1 MLYNNLKEEICI
13 LKNEFRGAL
22 VGAAVGDSMGMC
34 VEEIPF
40 DEVILHY
47 GDKITNI
54 SEPHPAS
61 PASFL
66 KAGETSSKF
75 ELVKIVAESLALK
88 GMLDI
93 KDIIERYIQWEEKEE
108 LHNYVDPYF
117 LLAVDALKN
126 GRELERAGTSI
137 EGALPAIPLGMFHYT
152 NPVLAVEGAKAVV
165 MLTHR
170 NEIVIDAASVI
181 AVAVGELLQ
190 GKFYLEEEYPYFIK
204 LLKTFVQKE
213 ETKFYLD
220 RVETLLE
227 KDASYEDAINELG
240 NGSYA
245 LEALSQALFIFL
257 KTPDNTENVMI
268 HAVNSY
274 GNYGGDT
281 DSIALLAGTF
291 AGAYNSEESIPAHW
305 KTKLKNY
312 VEIVKLADKLY
323 KVAQH

>member
-1 MLYNNLKEEICI
+1 
-13 LKNEFRGAL
+13 LKNRFRGAL

-54 SEPHPAS
+54 CEPHPAS
-61 PASFL
+61 PASYL
-66 KAGETSSKF
+66 KAGETSSEF
-75 ELVKIVAESLALK
+75 EIVKIVAQSLSEK
-88 GMLDI
+88 KILDI

-108 LHNYVDPYF
+108 LHSYVDPYF
-117 LLAVDALKN
+117 LLAIDALKN
-126 GRELERAGTSI
+126 GREIERGGSSI
-137 EGALPAIPLGMFHYT
+137 EGALPAIPLGMYHYT
-152 NPVLAVEGAKAVV
+152 NPVLAVEGTKAVV

-181 AVAVGELLQ
+181 AVAIGELLQ
-190 GKFYLEEEYPYFIK
+190 GKFYLEDEYPYFIK
-204 LLKTFVQKE
+204 LLKTFVQKD

-220 RVETLLE
+220 RVEALI
-227 KDASYEDAINELG
+227 KRDASYEEAVNELG

-257 KTPDNTENVMI
+257 KTPENTENVII

-281 DSIALLAGTF
+281 DSIGLIAGAF
-291 AGAYNSEESIPAHW
+291 AGAYNSEESIPSRW
-305 KTKLKNY
+305 KVSLKNY
-312 VEIVKLADKLY
+312 REIVKLADKLY
-323 KVAQH
+323 TVAQH

>member
-1 MLYNNLKEEICI
+1 M
-13 LKNEFRGAL
+13 KNRFRGAL

-54 SEPHPAS
+54 CEPHPAS
-61 PASFL
+61 PASYL
-66 KAGETSSKF
+66 KAGETSSEF
-75 ELVKIVAESLALK
+75 EIVKIVAQSLSEK
-88 GMLDI
+88 KILDI

-108 LHNYVDPYF
+108 LHSYVDPYF
-117 LLAVDALKN
+117 LLAIDALKN
-126 GRELERAGTSI
+126 GREIERGGSSI
-137 EGALPAIPLGMFHYT
+137 EGALPAIPLGMYHYT
-152 NPVLAVEGAKAVV
+152 NPVLAVEGTKAVV

-181 AVAVGELLQ
+181 AVAIGELLQ
-190 GKFYLEEEYPYFIK
+190 GKFYLEDEYPYFIK
-204 LLKTFVQKE
+204 LLKTFVQKD

-220 RVETLLE
+220 RVEALI
-227 KDASYEDAINELG
+227 KRDASYEEAVNELG

-257 KTPDNTENVMI
+257 KTPENTENVII

-281 DSIALLAGTF
+281 DSIGLIAGAF
-291 AGAYNSEESIPAHW
+291 AGAYNSEESIPSRW
-305 KTKLKNY
+305 KVSLKNY
-312 VEIVKLADKLY
+312 REIVKLADKLY
-323 KVAQH
+323 TVAQH

>member
-1 MLYNNLKEEICI
+1 M
-13 LKNEFRGAL
+13 KNKFRGAL

-66 KAGETSSKF
+66 KAGETSSEF

>member
-1 MLYNNLKEEICI
+1 M
-13 LKNEFRGAL
+13 KNRFRGAL

-54 SEPHPAS
+54 CDPHPAS
-61 PASFL
+61 PASYL
-66 KAGETSSKF
+66 KAGETSSEF
-75 ELVKIVAESLALK
+75 EIVKIVAQSLSEK
-88 GMLDI
+88 KMLDI

-108 LHNYVDPYF
+108 IHSYVDPYF
-117 LLAVDALKN
+117 LLAIDALKN
-126 GRELERAGTSI
+126 GREIERGGSSI
-137 EGALPAIPLGMFHYT
+137 EGALPAIPLGMYHYT
-152 NPVLAVEGAKAVV
+152 NPVLAVEGTKAVV

-170 NEIVIDAASVI
+170 NEIVIDVASVI

-190 GKFYLEEEYPYFIK
+190 GKFYLEDEYPYFIR
-204 LLKTFVQKE
+204 LLKTFVQKD
-213 ETKFYLD
+213 ETKYYLD
-220 RVETLLE
+220 KVETLIK
-227 KDASYEDAINELG
+227 KDASYEEAIDELG

-257 KTPDNTENVMI
+257 KTPDKTENVII

-281 DSIALLAGTF
+281 DSIGLLAGAF
-291 AGAYNSEESIPAHW
+291 AGAYNSEESIPARW
-305 KTKLKNY
+305 RVSLKKY
-312 VEIVKLADKLY
+312 KEIVKLADKLY
-323 KVAQH
+323 SVAQH